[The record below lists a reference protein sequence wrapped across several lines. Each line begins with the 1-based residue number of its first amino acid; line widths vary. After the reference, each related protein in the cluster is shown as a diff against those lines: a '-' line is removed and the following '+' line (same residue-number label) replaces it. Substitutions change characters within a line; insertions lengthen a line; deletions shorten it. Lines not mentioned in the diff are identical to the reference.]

1 MWRSSSGSASPFPPN
16 TLEPARLLIKF
27 PDSRILHCD
36 SSRPLNSGAFRPS
49 IPGLSARPPPALFCP
64 FPPLPPLF
72 AKASSALTCMQLH
85 TEMTVTLGPAWRRHA
100 GPFTG
105 QNGCSYTWSSSF
117 SDYLGGLLDDRVD
130 FPGHVALET
139 ADDFRFAHSF
149 CGSSLHVLL
158 GPRIVTQP
166 DHNDAIER
174 RVSLAITTAIETMT
188 VGLAG

>member
-1 MWRSSSGSASPFPPN
+1 M
-16 TLEPARLLIKF
+16 L
-27 PDSRILHCD
+27 
-36 SSRPLNSGAFRPS
+36 
-49 IPGLSARPPPALFCP
+49 
-64 FPPLPPLF
+64 
-72 AKASSALTCMQLH
+72 
-85 TEMTVTLGPAWRRHA
+85 
-100 GPFTG
+100 
-105 QNGCSYTWSSSF
+105 YTWSSSF